1 MGQAVCIIDQS
12 WSRCGQVEQYLCF
25 GLQDGPKSFFVLVFV
40 FSV

>member
-12 WSRCGQVEQYLCF
+12 WSGQVEQHLCF
-25 GLQDGPKSFFVLVFV
+25 GLQDGPKRFFGFV